1 MNKSQRWIQLCEAVL
16 NERDPDQLVRL
27 VGELNDVLE
36 QREIGSRFEPGIET
50 EARGS

>member
-1 MNKSQRWIQLCEAVL
+1 MNGSERWKQLCEAVL
-16 NERDPDQLVRL
+16 NERDPEQLMKL

-36 QREIGSRFEPGIET
+36 QQEIGNRFEPGIEL